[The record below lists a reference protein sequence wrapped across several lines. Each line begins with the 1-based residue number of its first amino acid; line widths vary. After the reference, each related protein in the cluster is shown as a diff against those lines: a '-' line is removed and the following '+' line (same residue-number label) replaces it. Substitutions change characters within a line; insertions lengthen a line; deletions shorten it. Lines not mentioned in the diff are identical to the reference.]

1 MPRKNEEEINKEL
14 LESSVERERLENSKL
29 IQNVVSLG
37 DSATCLKE
45 YMELMQSFFMRF
57 VRFSFSLKR
66 VEK

>member
-29 IQNVVSLG
+29 IQNVVSLE

-45 YMELMQSFFMRF
+45 YMELMQTFFMRF
-57 VRFSFSLKR
+57 ARFSFSL
-66 VEK
+66 